1 LRITS
6 NQNADDYLKNS
17 GLTDR
22 IVKPGAL
29 TAEKST
35 GKIQLKEK
43 LENQGNISRADI
55 AHTLVKFFRR

>member
-6 NQNADDYLKNS
+6 KQNADDYPKNS
-17 GLTDR
+17 GLIYR

-35 GKIQLKEK
+35 SKIQLKEK

-55 AHTLVKFFRR
+55 AHTLVKVFRR